1 LQADSLKYLGKILYF
16 SRFPLPSQTLKSKV
30 MSSRREFEIAFVGL
44 KPGVHEFN
52 YEIKD
57 SFFED
62 YGEQDF
68 WDCNATIKLLL
79 EKTTNFMML
88 RFQVGGTVRV
98 VCDRCNSDLP
108 MSLFEDFTVT
118 VKAVDNPEEMNE
130 TEEDPDVY
138 YISRGE
144 SHLNVGSMIYEF
156 VNLSI
161 PTQKECEY
169 ENMDGPH
176 CNPAAREILN
186 KLKQAEEERENPLW
200 KGLDKFKN
208 LEE

>member
-1 LQADSLKYLGKILYF
+1 
-16 SRFPLPSQTLKSKV
+16 
-30 MSSRREFEIAFVGL
+30 MNSRREYEIAFVGL

-52 YEIKD
+52 YAIDDK
-57 SFFED
+57 FFAD

-68 WDCNATIKLLL
+68 WDCNATVKLLL

-88 RFQVGGTVRV
+88 RFQVGGTVKV
-98 VCDRCNSDLP
+98 VCDRCSSNLP
-108 MSLFEDFTVT
+108 LNLFEDFTVT
-118 VKAVDNPEEMNE
+118 VKAVENPEEMNE
-130 TEEDPDVY
+130 TEEDPDVF

-144 SHLNVGSMIYEF
+144 SHLHVAPMIYEF

-176 CNPAAREILN
+176 CNPAAREALQN
-186 KLKQAEEERENPLW
+186 MKSQEAETQNPLW
-200 KGLDKFKN
+200 KGLEKFKG